1 MPANPSPTNPAGDN
15 RNLVAVD
22 ENSLTFGDKLQ
33 VFWEKNGK
41 AVIILCVAVIL
52 GVVARGLWQY
62 FAKQRELEV
71 EKDYAAATTPEQLKA
86 FASSHSGHTLAAIAQ
101 LRMAD
106 DAYTAG
112 KFAEAATGYDQA
124 LAVLKAGPLAARA
137 QLGRG
142 IARIESGKTAEG
154 TADLKQ
160 IFEDEKQLKAMRAE
174 AGYHLAS
181 LAAEARNSDEVQRIS
196 DRLMQ
201 IEPASLWSQRALSL
215 RARLPVT
222 AAPSNAPAA
231 TAAPKPAEAST
242 GVKLNLP
249 TK

>member
-1 MPANPSPTNPAGDN
+1 MPANPSPSNPAGDN

-22 ENSLTFGDKLQ
+22 ENALTFGDKLQ
-33 VFWEKNGK
+33 AFWERNGK
-41 AVIILCVAVIL
+41 AVIIVCAAIIL
-52 GVVARGLWQY
+52 GVMARGLWQY
-62 FAKQRELEV
+62 FANQREIGI

-86 FASSHSGHTLAAIAQ
+86 FAASHSGHTLAAIAQ

-112 KFAEAATGYDQA
+112 KFADAATGYDQV
-124 LAVLKAGPLAARA
+124 LGVLKTGPLAARA

-142 IARIESGKTAEG
+142 IARIQSGKTAEG

-160 IFEDEKQLKAMRAE
+160 IFEDENQLKAMRAE

-181 LAAEARNSDEVQRIS
+181 LAAETHNSDEVQKIS
-196 DRLMQ
+196 DRLIQ
-201 IEPASLWSQRALSL
+201 IDPSSLWSQRALSL
-215 RARLPVT
+215 RARMPV
-222 AAPSNAPAA
+222 PAA
-231 TAAPKPAEAST
+231 SSMPAAATPATKPAEASP